1 MNTRWMNRKL
11 EAQHRRWELER
22 KRVCEENEACL
33 AADLPNQ
40 APAPAEGPES
50 RAQGEDPVPSSRE
63 AS

>member
-33 AADLPNQ
+33 AADLPNEEQ
-40 APAPAEGPES
+40 SHADARDSHPE
-50 RAQGEDPVPSSRE
+50 GEDPVPSS
-63 AS
+63 